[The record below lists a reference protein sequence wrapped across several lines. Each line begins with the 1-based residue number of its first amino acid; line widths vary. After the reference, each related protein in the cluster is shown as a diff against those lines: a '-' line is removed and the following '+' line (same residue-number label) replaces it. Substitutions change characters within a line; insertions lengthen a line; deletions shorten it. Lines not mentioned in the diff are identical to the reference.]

1 MSDNKKAS
9 EEANLSIKTG
19 CKGSVFSTTYQVLEI
34 LKAGNKITAVGLNR
48 EIGFNDARKAISVL
62 REKGYP
68 IRDFRQADHRKVYYL
83 PYDWEQI
90 MDRIKQGDKQL
101 KMFDDDRDGI

>member
-1 MSDNKKAS
+1 MTGNEKSPAAGQELLKS
-9 EEANLSIKTG
+9 G

-68 IRDFRQADHRKVYYL
+68 IGDFRQADHRKVYYL
-83 PYDWEQI
+83 PYDWERI
-90 MDRIKQGDKQL
+90 MSDAKTNDNQL
-101 KMFDDDRDGI
+101 KLFDND